1 MSMGGNPVLAAAGI
15 ETQRGANILRR
26 GLASLVRGCR
36 RHPRTAAIAFFC
48 SIVNGACMVL
58 GAKAVGWCTDHI
70 VVAGFAHHG
79 FGWAAGATG
88 AVFVLGVSLLRAVTI
103 IGRTVAT
110 GNIQFGSTAAARKAV
125 VAQYL
130 RLGVSW
136 HRRHQAGYLV
146 SHAVSDTEMAWDPM
160 QHFPFAVGM
169 TGMLTLVMV
178 DIALADAWLA
188 VIAVIVIP
196 LVLAA
201 NLTYQRV
208 LAPRAQRAQHQR
220 AALSALA
227 HEAVEGRQVIATL
240 GVTDQEIE
248 RFEASADRLRAANLR
263 VGGAGAIFEPAIE
276 LLPPLAALVILAVGV
291 GRIEAGQIGVGTLV
305 EVVYLLITTAIPLN
319 VLARFLGVLPLGVTG
334 QDKLAATAAET
345 ERPTQGRCRP
355 EPLSSGSGVHLTA
368 AEFGYT
374 AARVVHDIAL
384 RIPPGS
390 VVAVAGPTGSGK
402 TTLLA
407 LIAHLLEADRGTIA
421 INGIDTRR
429 ISPSTLRDRTAL
441 VTQNAFLFTD
451 TLRANITLGATA
463 DDDAVR
469 RALRVAGADEFVA
482 ALPGGLD
489 TVVSESAQLSG
500 GQRQR
505 IALARAVFRR
515 PRLLLLDDTTSALDP
530 VVEQTVVERLRT
542 EYAGTQRHTTVVLV
556 GHRAATISL
565 ADTVVYLD
573 AGRVVA
579 HGPHEVLSATVPGY
593 RNLLGAYRMA
603 ETVR

>member
-1 MSMGGNPVLAAAGI
+1 
-15 ETQRGANILRR
+15 
-26 GLASLVRGCR
+26 
-36 RHPRTAAIAFFC
+36 
-48 SIVNGACMVL
+48 MVL
-58 GAKAVGWCTDHI
+58 GAKGVGWCTDHI

-79 FGWAAGATG
+79 FGWVAGTVG
-88 AVFVLGVSLLRAVTI
+88 AVFVLAVSVLRSVTI
-103 IGRTVAT
+103 VGRTVAT
-110 GNIQFGSTAAARKAV
+110 GTIQFRSTAAARTAV

-169 TGMLTLVMV
+169 TGMLTLVMA

-208 LAPRAQRAQHQR
+208 LAPRAQRAQQQR
-220 AALSALA
+220 AVLSALA

-240 GVTDQEIE
+240 GITDQEIA
-248 RFEASADRLRAANLR
+248 RFEVAADRVRAANLR
-263 VGGAGAIFEPAIE
+263 VGGANAIFEPAIE
-276 LLPPLAALVILAVGV
+276 LLPPLAALVILGVGV
-291 GRIEAGQIGVGTLV
+291 GRIEAGQLGVGTLV

-319 VLARFLGVLPLGVTG
+319 VLARFLGALPLGVAG

-345 ERPTQGRCRP
+345 ERPAQGRCRP
-355 EPLSSGSGVHLTA
+355 ELPASGSAVHLTS

-374 AARVVHDIAL
+374 AARVVRDIAL
-384 RIPPGS
+384 RIPPGD
-390 VVAVAGPTGSGK
+390 VVAVVGPTGSGK

-407 LIAHLLEADRGTIA
+407 LMAHLLEADRGTVA
-421 INGIDTRR
+421 IDDVDTRR
-429 ISPSTLRDRTAL
+429 LSPAALRERTAL

-451 TLRANITLGATA
+451 TLRANITLGATTG
-463 DDDAVR
+463 DDRVR
-469 RALRVAGADEFVA
+469 HALRVAGAEDFVA
-482 ALPGGLD
+482 ALPDGLD

-505 IALARAVFRR
+505 IALARAVFGG

-530 VVEQTVVERLRT
+530 LVERTVVERLRT
-542 EYAGTQRHTTVVLV
+542 EYAGPDRRTTVVLV

-573 AGRVVA
+573 GGSVVA
-579 HGPHEVLSATVPGY
+579 HGPHEELSATVPGY
-593 RNLLGAYRMA
+593 RKLVGAYDTA
-603 ETVR
+603 EAV